1 MEPTDEADTGTWAWV
16 ELHGGPMDGEQAW
29 CRTDGDDPGTALIS
43 ERGTYLGGR
52 SWYAPDADG
61 IWRWEG
67 DSP

>member
-1 MEPTDEADTGTWAWV
+1 MSAYT
-16 ELHGGPMDGEQAW
+16 W

-43 ERGTYLGGR
+43 ELGTYEGGR